1 MCATNYPRPRHQV
14 PYFLGVA
21 AYCFE
26 GTGLV
31 LPLESSCARPSRFP
45 ALLVATL
52 LAITLLE
59 VSFFRASPRVRQLE
73 PAYLC
78 FLPSSS
84 LSDSG

>member
-59 VSFFRASPRVRQLE
+59 VRDSSALRSPRARQLE
-73 PAYLC
+73 LAY
-78 FLPSSS
+78 S
-84 LSDSG
+84 

>member
-1 MCATNYPRPRHQV
+1 MCATNYPHPRHQV

-26 GTGLV
+26 GTGLL

-59 VSFFRASPRVRQLE
+59 VSFFSASPRARQQLE
-73 PAYLC
+73 PAY
-78 FLPSSS
+78 S
-84 LSDSG
+84 